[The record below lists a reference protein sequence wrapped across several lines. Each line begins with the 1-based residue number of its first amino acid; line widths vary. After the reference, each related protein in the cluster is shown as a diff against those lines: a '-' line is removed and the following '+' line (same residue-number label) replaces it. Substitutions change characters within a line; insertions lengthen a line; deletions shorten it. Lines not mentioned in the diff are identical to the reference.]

1 MRRIVLPGQEYGNSK
16 GVCDAAPSVPV
27 PACVTTDLNSNSGL
41 AVALAWLVPAWVS
54 GCVVAVG
61 G

>member
-1 MRRIVLPGQEYGNSK
+1 MTFQTSAEWAPN
-16 GVCDAAPSVPV
+16 APSVPV

-41 AVALAWLVPAWVS
+41 AVALAWLVSAWVS